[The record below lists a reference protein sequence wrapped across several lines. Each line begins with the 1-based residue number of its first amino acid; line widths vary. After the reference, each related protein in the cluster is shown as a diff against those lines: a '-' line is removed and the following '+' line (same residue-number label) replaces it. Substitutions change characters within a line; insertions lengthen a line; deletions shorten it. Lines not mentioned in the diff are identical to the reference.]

1 MAGWRGSVGWCCQAP
16 AALEGVGRGGP
27 ARRPPWGMQRC
38 GGEQSPGPRS
48 TRGQEH
54 PGPGAP
60 RGQEHPRA
68 RGRGEGPQHAHLS
81 PGGRKACVPPVFEGP
96 SGARRRGA
104 GVTASDL
111 EVGKKEPQPEGE
123 GAVRGSG
130 RASTG
135 DGVAS
140 GAETRP
146 QVPSCPTPFGLSQPP
161 GGRVSGSCVFRASVI
176 ECCAFQRGNQQ
187 EAHWLRHAGIPK
199 PQLFP
204 GPDCLSCGGS

>member
-38 GGEQSPGPRS
+38 GGEQSPGP
-48 TRGQEH
+48 
-54 PGPGAP
+54 GAP
-60 RGQEHPRA
+60 QSQGA
-68 RGRGEGPQHAHLS
+68 EGKGPNTPTCFS
-81 PGGRKACVPPVFEGP
+81 VGGRPVCPPVFEGP

-135 DGVAS
+135 DGMAS

-176 ECCAFQRGNQQ
+176 ERCAFQRGNLC
-187 EAHWLRHAGIPK
+187 WRRW
-199 PQLFP
+199 
-204 GPDCLSCGGS
+204 